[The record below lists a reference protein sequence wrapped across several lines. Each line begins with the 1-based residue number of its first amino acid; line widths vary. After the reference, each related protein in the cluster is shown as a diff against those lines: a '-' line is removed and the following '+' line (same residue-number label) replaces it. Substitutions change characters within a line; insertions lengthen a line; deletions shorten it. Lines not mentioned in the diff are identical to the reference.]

1 MSIRDTIDRT
11 LGVDLGRHRDA
22 DADAGRPRRESFDR
36 LRAWLS
42 DVTEHPGSHLALLVT
57 SLVLLTPIGLALL
70 LTTQTTAQ
78 VYDLNYVRPGGL
90 DVTIANYREVLF
102 KFQFLRLALNTLVIA
117 GVTTLGGIV
126 LSLLAA
132 MAIVFYDFRG
142 KQLAFFF
149 ILLTLMVPFLI
160 RVVPLYELIVGL
172 GWHDTWLGV
181 TIPFLATAT
190 GVFLYRQQFK
200 AIPVEL
206 VETCRLDGVGPV
218 KFLRGVL
225 VPMTKGMTS
234 GLGVILF
241 ISTWNAYFWPLI
253 AINTREKQM
262 IQVGLRFLQSAQQGT
277 LTQYNLMMTGAVISL
292 VPMLV
297 LLLALRKNL
306 LTTMGL
312 EL

>member
-1 MSIRDTIDRT
+1 MAIRDTIDIGQVRT
-11 LGVDLGRHRDA
+11 ETSRRFSYWLEDLA
-22 DADAGRPRRESFDR
+22 
-36 LRAWLS
+36 
-42 DVTEHPGSHLALLVT
+42 EHLGSHLALLVT
-57 SLVLLTPIGLALL
+57 SLVLITPIGLALL

-90 DVTIANYREVLF
+90 DIMIANYREVLF
-102 KFQFLRLALNTLVIA
+102 DFGFLRLAVNTLLIA
-117 GVTTLGGIV
+117 GVTTLGGIL

-149 ILLTLMVPFLI
+149 ILLTLMVPFII
-160 RVVPLYELIVGL
+160 RVVPLYELIVTL

-190 GVFLYRQQFK
+190 GVFLYRQHFK
-200 AIPVEL
+200 AIPIEL
-206 VETCRLDGVGPV
+206 VETCRLDGVGPL
-218 KFLRGVL
+218 KFLKGVL
-225 VPMTKGMTS
+225 IPMTRGMTS
-234 GLGVILF
+234 GLSVILF
-241 ISTWNAYFWPLI
+241 VSTWNAYFWPLI
-253 AINTREKQM
+253 AINTRDKQM

-292 VPMLV
+292 IPMLV

>member
-1 MSIRDTIDRT
+1 MAIKDRFD
-11 LGVDLGRHRDA
+11 VDRMRGESYGRLHYWLA
-22 DADAGRPRRESFDR
+22 DVA
-36 LRAWLS
+36 
-42 DVTEHPGSHLALLVT
+42 EHPGSHFALLLT
-57 SLVLLTPIGLALL
+57 SFVLVAPIGLALL
-70 LTTQTTAQ
+70 LTTQTTAM
-78 VYDLNYVRPGGL
+78 VYDLNYIRPGGL
-90 DVTIANYREVLF
+90 DIMIANYREVLF
-102 KFQFLRLALNTLVIA
+102 KFGFLRLAINTLIIA
-117 GVTTLGGIV
+117 GITSIGGIA

-160 RVVPLYELIVGL
+160 RVVPLYELIVRL

-190 GVFLYRQQFK
+190 GVFLYRQHFK
-200 AIPVEL
+200 ALPVEL
-206 VETCRLDGVGPV
+206 VETCRLDGVGPL
-218 KFLRGVL
+218 KFLWGVL
-225 VPMTKGMTS
+225 IPMTKGMST

-253 AINTREKQM
+253 AINTRDKQM
-262 IQVGLRFLQSAQQGT
+262 IQIGLRFLQSAQQGT
-277 LTQYNLMMTGAVISL
+277 LTQYELMMTGAVISL
-292 VPMLV
+292 IPMLV

>member
-1 MSIRDTIDRT
+1 MATEDTFDVGQMRSET
-11 LGVDLGRHRDA
+11 GR
-22 DADAGRPRRESFDR
+22 R
-36 LRAWLS
+36 LRHWL
-42 DVTEHPGSHLALLVT
+42 DDLADHPGSHLALLTT
-57 SLVLLTPIGLALL
+57 SLVLVAPIGLALL

-90 DVTIANYREVLF
+90 DVMISNYREVLF
-102 KFQFLRLALNTLVIA
+102 EFGFLRLTLNTLFIA
-117 GVTTLGGIV
+117 GVTTLGGIA

-149 ILLTLMVPFLI
+149 ILLTLMVPFII
-160 RVVPLYELIVGL
+160 RVVPLYELVVTL

-181 TIPFLATAT
+181 TVPFLATAT
-190 GVFLYRQQFK
+190 GVFLYRQHFK
-200 AIPVEL
+200 SIPVEL
-206 VETCRLDGVGPV
+206 VETCRLDGVGPLT
-218 KFLRGVL
+218 FLRGVL
-225 VPMTKGMTS
+225 IPMTKGMTS
-234 GLGVILF
+234 GLSVILF
-241 ISTWNAYFWPLI
+241 VSTWNAYLWPLI
-253 AINTREKQM
+253 AINTRDRQM

-292 VPMLV
+292 IPMLV

>member
-1 MSIRDTIDRT
+1 MATKDTFDTTRVRKET
-11 LGVDLGRHRDA
+11 TRRLQHWLGDLG
-22 DADAGRPRRESFDR
+22 
-36 LRAWLS
+36 
-42 DVTEHPGSHLALLVT
+42 EHPGSHVALLAA
-57 SLVLLTPIGLALL
+57 SLLLITPIGLALL

-78 VYDLNYVRPGGL
+78 VYNLAHVSPGGL
-90 DVTIANYREVLF
+90 DIMIANYREVLF
-102 KFQFLRLALNTLVIA
+102 EFGFLRLAANTLIIA
-117 GVTTLGGIV
+117 GVTTVGGIV

-149 ILLTLMVPFLI
+149 ILLTLMVPFII
-160 RVVPLYELIVGL
+160 RVVPLYELVVTL

-181 TIPFLATAT
+181 TVPFLATAT
-190 GVFLYRQQFK
+190 GVFLYRQHFK
-200 AIPVEL
+200 SIPIEL

-234 GLGVILF
+234 GLTVILF
-241 ISTWNAYFWPLI
+241 VSTWNAYFWPLI
-253 AINTREKQM
+253 AINTRNRQM

-292 VPMLV
+292 IPMLV

>member
-1 MSIRDTIDRT
+1 
-11 LGVDLGRHRDA
+11 
-22 DADAGRPRRESFDR
+22 
-36 LRAWLS
+36 
-42 DVTEHPGSHLALLVT
+42 
-57 SLVLLTPIGLALL
+57 
-70 LTTQTTAQ
+70 
-78 VYDLNYVRPGGL
+78 
-90 DVTIANYREVLF
+90 
-102 KFQFLRLALNTLVIA
+102 
-117 GVTTLGGIV
+117 
-126 LSLLAA
+126 
-132 MAIVFYDFRG
+132 
-142 KQLAFFF
+142 
-149 ILLTLMVPFLI
+149 
-160 RVVPLYELIVGL
+160 VPLYELIVTL

-206 VETCRLDGVGPV
+206 VETCRLDGVGPIR
-218 KFLRGVL
+218 FLWGVL

-253 AINTREKQM
+253 AINTRDKQM

-292 VPMLV
+292 IPMLV

>member
-1 MSIRDTIDRT
+1 MAIRDRFDI
-11 LGVDLGRHRDA
+11 GRSRGESYGRLQYWLA
-22 DADAGRPRRESFDR
+22 DIA
-36 LRAWLS
+36 
-42 DVTEHPGSHLALLVT
+42 EHPGSHFALLAT
-57 SLVLLTPIGLALL
+57 SLVLVTPIGLALL
-70 LTTQTTAQ
+70 LTTQTTAM
-78 VYDLNYVRPGGL
+78 VYDLNYIRPGGL
-90 DVTIANYREVLF
+90 DIMIANYQEVLF
-102 KFQFLRLALNTLVIA
+102 KFGFLRLAINTLIIA
-117 GVTTLGGIV
+117 GITSIGGIA

-160 RVVPLYELIVGL
+160 RVVPLYELIVRL

-190 GVFLYRQQFK
+190 GVFLYRQHFK

-206 VETCRLDGVGPV
+206 VETCRLDGVGPL
-218 KFLRGVL
+218 KFLWGVL
-225 VPMTKGMTS
+225 VPMTKGMST

-253 AINTREKQM
+253 AINTRDKQM
-262 IQVGLRFLQSAQQGT
+262 IQIGLRFLQSAQEGT
-277 LTQYNLMMTGAVISL
+277 LTQYELMMTGAVISL
-292 VPMLV
+292 IPMLV

>member
-1 MSIRDTIDRT
+1 MAIKDKFDLAGMQDGVGRRVEYW
-11 LGVDLGRHRDA
+11 LGDFA
-22 DADAGRPRRESFDR
+22 
-36 LRAWLS
+36 
-42 DVTEHPGSHLALLVT
+42 EHPGSHLALLVT
-57 SLVLLTPIGLALL
+57 SLVLVTPIALAVL

-78 VYDLNYVRPGGL
+78 VYDLNYIRPGGL
-90 DVTIANYREVLF
+90 DIMVANFEQVLF
-102 KFQFLRLALNTLVIA
+102 DFQFLRLGLNTLFIA
-117 GVTTLGGIV
+117 GVTTIGGIV

-142 KQLAFFF
+142 KQLVFFF

-172 GWHDTWLGV
+172 GWHDTWFGV
-181 TIPFLATAT
+181 TVPFLATGT
-190 GVFLYRQQFK
+190 GVFLYRQHFK
-200 AIPVEL
+200 SIPVEL
-206 VETCRLDGVGPV
+206 VETCRLDGVGPL

-225 VPMTKGMTS
+225 VPMTKGMSS

-241 ISTWNAYFWPLI
+241 VSTWNAYFWPLI
-253 AINTREKQM
+253 AINTRNKQM

-292 VPMLV
+292 IPMLV

-312 EL
+312 EI

>member
-1 MSIRDTIDRT
+1 MAIRDR
-11 LGVDLGRHRDA
+11 
-22 DADAGRPRRESFDR
+22 FDR
-36 LRAWLS
+36 DVGTATASLKRVTDWLG
-42 DVTEHPGSHLALLVT
+42 DVTDHPGSHAALLVT
-57 SLVLLTPIGLALL
+57 SIVLVAPIGLALL

-90 DVTIANYREVLF
+90 DVMIANYREVLF
-102 KFQFLRLALNTLVIA
+102 EFQFLRLALNTLLIA
-117 GVTTLGGIV
+117 GFMSLGGIL
-126 LSLLAA
+126 LSLFAA

-142 KQLAFFF
+142 KQVAFFF

-172 GWHDTWLGV
+172 NWHDTWLGV
-181 TIPFLATAT
+181 TVPFLATAT

-218 KFLRGVL
+218 RFMWNVL
-225 VPMTKGMTS
+225 IPMTRGMTA

-253 AINTREKQM
+253 AINTRSKQM

-292 VPMLV
+292 IPMLV